1 MAGAAERLVAGE
13 AVIGEVMIEEAVTVP
28 ERFPAVGVVAR
39 RAVTVPERS
48 VPVIG
53 KGA

>member
-1 MAGAAERLVAGE
+1 MV
-13 AVIGEVMIEEAVTVP
+13 GEVVIEEAVTVS

-39 RAVTVPERS
+39 RAVTVPERP